1 MRKLCIL
8 LALLLILVLAGCT
21 QQSQQAPILATT
33 KPVYDLTVLLCQSTG
48 LEVGLLIDENISCLH
63 DYSLSTTQ
71 MRQIENAQ
79 MVILSGAGLEAF
91 PPQLL
96 AGCRHLV
103 EAAKDVP
110 LLGCED
116 GHDHEHEH
124 DGHSHEY
131 DPHIW
136 LDPENA
142 MLMAENICTG
152 LVRHFPDHADRIQAN
167 LENVLRQLESLQAYG
182 EEMLQVLSCRQIIT
196 FHDGFAYLAQAFGL
210 EILASVEEE
219 SGSEASAQELIALI
233 EIVKQN
239 DLPAIFNE
247 VNGSPSASGVIAA
260 ETSAK
265 VYALNMAMGES
276 DYFEAMYANIQ
287 TLKEA
292 LE

>member
-1 MRKLCIL
+1 MKKICIL
-8 LALLLILVLAGCT
+8 LAFLLVLGLAGCT
-21 QQSQQAPILATT
+21 QQPQHAPITATT
-33 KPVYDLTVLLCQSTG
+33 KPVYDLTVLLCQGTG

-91 PPQLL
+91 PAQLL

-103 EAAKDVP
+103 EAAKNVP

-116 GHDHEHEH
+116 GHDHGH

-136 LDPENA
+136 LDPSNA
-142 MLMAENICTG
+142 MIMAENISAG
-152 LVRHFPDHADRIQAN
+152 LVRQFPDHADTIQAN
-167 LENVLRQLESLQAYG
+167 LKDLLQKLEALQAYG
-182 EEMLQVLSCRQIIT
+182 DETLKELSCRQIIT

-233 EIVKQN
+233 ETVKQYH
-239 DLPAIFNE
+239 LPAIFNE
-247 VNGSPSASGVIAA
+247 VNGSPSASSVIAA
-260 ETSAK
+260 ETGAT
-265 VYALNMAMGES
+265 VYVLNMAMGEG
-276 DYFEAMYANIQ
+276 DYFEAMYANID

>member
-96 AGCRHLV
+96 AGCRRLV

-110 LLGCED
+110 WLGCQD
-116 GHDHEHEH
+116 GHDH
-124 DGHSHEY
+124 DGHSHES

-142 MLMAENICTG
+142 MLMAENICAG
-152 LVRHFPDHADRIQAN
+152 LVRQFPDHADRIQAN

-260 ETSAK
+260 ETGAK